1 MKIKDE
7 MIKAIEC
14 LDAQDLALM
23 YDQVL
28 NLTEKRNPPIKRD
41 TGGFERSQKILSV
54 IQGSLADDILREREE
69 TL

>member
-7 MIKAIEC
+7 MIKAIEH
-14 LDAQDLALM
+14 LDAQDLAVM